1 MKSKIKYISK
11 KTKTFTF
18 FSFLYRTFRVLDSH
32 RKWRKVRKLDLV
44 QLNIGS
50 GSDDQK
56 PGWITVD
63 LNGAYITYDLRKKF
77 PLQNSSVQKIYS
89 SHFFE
94 HLPYDDMRKVL
105 KECYRVLKKSG
116 EIYIVV
122 PNAKLY
128 INAYLNKTN
137 YFDGR
142 ENEIYTRGFT
152 DTGSF
157 IDQVNYMAYLGG
169 EHMYLYDEE
178 NLVNILRQTGFN
190 ANLREFDPELDLRS
204 REHDSIFAVGIK

>member
-18 FSFLYRTFRVLDSH
+18 FSFVYRTFRVLDSH

-157 IDQVNYMAYLGG
+157 IDQVNYIAYLGG

>member
-1 MKSKIKYISK
+1 MKSKIRNFSE
-11 KTKTFTF
+11 KTKTFKL
-18 FSFLYRTFRVLDSH
+18 FSFLYRAFRILDSR
-32 RKWRKVRKLDLV
+32 RKWRKVRKLDRV

-50 GSDDQK
+50 GSDDHK

-63 LNGAYITYDLRKKF
+63 LNGAYITHDLRKKL

-94 HLPYDDMRKVL
+94 HLSYNDMRKVL
-105 KECYRVLKKSG
+105 KECYRVLKKGG

-122 PNAKLY
+122 PNGKLF

-137 YFDGR
+137 YFDGK
-142 ENEIYTRGFT
+142 ENEMYQRGFT

-157 IDQVNYMAYLGG
+157 IDQVNYIAYLGG

-178 NLVNILRQTGFN
+178 NLVNILKQSGFN
-190 ANLREFDPELDLRS
+190 AKLRAFDPQLDLRI
-204 REHDSIFAVGIK
+204 REHDSVFAVGVK

>member
-1 MKSKIKYISK
+1 MKSKIKYIFK

-122 PNAKLY
+122 PNGKLY

-157 IDQVNYMAYLGG
+157 IDQVNYIAYLGG

-190 ANLREFDPELDLRS
+190 ANLREFDPKLDLRS
-204 REHDSIFAVGIK
+204 REHDSVFAVGVK